1 MKCICKQCGTT
12 FELSESEIAFY
23 RKKNL
28 NLPKRCKECRE
39 ENKQKQAGS
48 VSNREFSKDL
58 SRYKTDGY
66 KTSGYKMSSGLNGN
80 QRNKWILAL
89 LVVLALL
96 IIGGVKASRMAIM
109 PEYAASAETLQSENP
124 EKSDLLETSLISE
137 DQTEKISQDDGN
149 DSAVALQHEII
160 DSTKSQQY
168 EDTESPEA
176 LQNAADESAE
186 LKELTDAADTE
197 TSQSVET
204 DTVESQSVENAG
216 GRQYVFRNE
225 DRLNEHFEKHGIEMG
240 FATAQE
246 YQAAASAVVNN
257 ANALHKLEAEDNDD
271 VYYVQESNEFVI
283 VSPDGYIRTYFC
295 PNDGINYYNRQ

>member
-109 PEYAASAETLQSENP
+109 PEYDVSEETLHNENPANSDSSGTLQTDVEEAKEIGYEEEDDSAE
-124 EKSDLLETSLISE
+124 
-137 DQTEKISQDDGN
+137 
-149 DSAVALQHEII
+149 ALQRDII

-168 EDTESPEA
+168 EKSESPEA